1 MSSNTVAL
9 ENADRDARRM
19 GQGVAVAAEA
29 ATPLRYVVPLGRLF
43 FALIFLNSLVGHFS
57 PEVIAYSAQM
67 GLPMA
72 TLLVPLSGVVAF
84 AGGLSIAL
92 GYRARLGAWLLV
104 AFLVPVTL
112 TMHAFWTVTDPM
124 ARQIDQVMF
133 FKNVSMLG
141 AALMIAYLGAGPVSL
156 DARNRARRNG

>member
-9 ENADRDARRM
+9 ENADRDARGM
-19 GQGVAVAAEA
+19 GQGVAATAEA
-29 ATPLRYVVPLGRLF
+29 SPMRYVVPLGRLF
-43 FALIFLNSLVGHFS
+43 FALIFLNSLIGHFS
-57 PEVIAYSAQM
+57 PEAIAYSAQM

-72 TLLVPLSGVVAF
+72 ALLVPLSGVIAF

-112 TMHAFWTVTDPM
+112 KMHAFWTVADPM
-124 ARQIDQVMF
+124 ARQLDQVMF

-141 AALMIAYLGAGPVSL
+141 AALMIAHLGAGPVSL